1 MAARRRKDGRVL
13 IPVQAS
19 ASVSVPSSLLSFCS
33 LLLLIGMIIVDD
45 IVVPPVRAFQQK
57 HSILRPTTASTT
69 TTILSSPTLDNTN
82 VDIAATD
89 QEDTTTKSSIIT
101 EKKKKKKIKPLYI
114 KNEREKIAK
123 SKDFYRGAG
132 VFRKVK
138 ADVTEDMRR
147 QFDSELMTAMKDTPN
162 YMVERD
168 GVEFY
173 LAKDHGFCW
182 GVERSINLAYS
193 AVETFPQSTVHI
205 TNELI
210 HNPMVNERLHNKNV
224 NFIQKIDDTSVD
236 QSNPNAKDFSMIKE
250 GDVVML
256 PAFGATLDEMKELD
270 SKNVKVVDTTCP
282 WVAKVWNT
290 VHTHQVRGLT
300 SVIHGK
306 YAHEETMAT
315 KSMCE
320 TYVCVKNIDEAQI
333 VSDFILN
340 DSHKDE
346 NSPEGIEAKQ
356 KFTTKFKAAA
366 SVHFNPFK
374 HLKKIGLANQTTMYK
389 KETRAIGQLLQK
401 TMMKTFGPDLLN
413 EHYYEFDT
421 ICDATQV
428 RQDAVDEL
436 CTMHFD
442 PDQPD
447 LDFILVV
454 GGFDSSN
461 TAHLLEIPHMRK
473 VPSFHI
479 NTADCITASNTIT
492 HRDVDGTVIEDQS
505 PFLTDAMV
513 WADGGA
519 DAHGGK
525 RPRTKKLLR
534 VGVTS
539 GASTP
544 DKEVQDALGRI
555 MMINNL
561 LEEQELVKQ
570 QQHSPSSSKEE
581 EEVEFVVGKGQEV
594 EELQPHA
601 VRGVVEDVVNL
612 RVDQME

>member
-1 MAARRRKDGRVL
+1 MRFPTATS
-13 IPVQAS
+13 IIH
-19 ASVSVPSSLLSFCS
+19 
-33 LLLLIGMIIVDD
+33 LLLAAQFTE
-45 IVVPPVRAFQQK
+45 AFQFG
-57 HSILRPTTASTT
+57 SRYLRNGRRTQPLFST
-69 TTILSSPTLDNTN
+69 ID
-82 VDIAATD
+82 D
-89 QEDTTTKSSIIT
+89 QDSKPKAITK
-101 EKKKKKKIKPLYI
+101 EKKIYI
-114 KNEREKIAK
+114 KNEREQIARK
-123 SKDFYRGAG
+123 KDFYRGAG
-132 VFRKVK
+132 VFRDVK
-138 ADVTEDMRR
+138 AEVTQDMKE
-147 QFDSELMTAMKDTPN
+147 QFDSDLMNKMKENPN
-162 YMVERD
+162 YMIEKD

-193 AVETFPQSTVHI
+193 AVETFSESKVHI

-210 HNPMVNERLHNKNV
+210 HNPMVNDRLHTKDV
-224 NFIQKIDDTSVD
+224 NFIGKDED
-236 QSNPNAKDFSMIKE
+236 NGKDFSQIEE

-256 PAFGATLDEMKELD
+256 PAFGATLEEMKELD
-270 SKNVKVVDTTCP
+270 AKKVKVVDTTCP

-320 TYVCVKNIDEAQI
+320 TYICVKNLEEAEY
-333 VSDFILN
+333 VSDFILTAKEG
-340 DSHKDE
+340 DGRAEKFMEKFSKACSSHFD
-346 NSPEGIEAKQ
+346 P
-356 KFTTKFKAAA
+356 
-366 SVHFNPFK
+366 HR

-401 TMMKTFGPDLLN
+401 TMMKTFGPDLIN

-436 CTMHFD
+436 CNMHDD
-442 PDQPD
+442 PEQVS

-461 TAHLLEIPHMRK
+461 TAHLLEIPDARG
-473 VPSFHI
+473 VTSFHI
-479 NTADCITASNTIT
+479 DAAECVQAENKLK
-492 HRDVDGTVIEDQS
+492 HRTVDGEITTRA
-505 PFLTDAMV
+505 PFLTEDMLWTTDA
-513 WADGGA
+513 DTGE
-519 DAHGGK
+519 
-525 RPRTKKLLR
+525 RTKKVLR

-555 MMINNL
+555 MMLNKL
-561 LEEQELVKQ
+561 SEAGYKL
-570 QQHSPSSSKEE
+570 KEE
-581 EEVEFVVGKGQEV
+581 KEE
-594 EELQPHA
+594 
-601 VRGVVEDVVNL
+601 
-612 RVDQME
+612 